1 VSERPVPRGEDG
13 YGYEYGARSGR
24 AAAHSGP
31 RPHPADA
38 GVVGR
43 YVHAYD
49 PFPQPYPT
57 PGLAPIPG
65 MRPARNSAPGFPAFS
80 TTPIYDALY
89 AEFRRAFRTLPGDR
103 GGEDDLLFRP
113 FGTGRGPGPAPAGP
127 RPGGHA
133 GPGPTA
139 AGTGPGALPRAG
151 TGTGRGWSAYAL
163 PPGTGGGA

>member
-1 VSERPVPRGEDG
+1 
-13 YGYEYGARSGR
+13 
-24 AAAHSGP
+24 
-31 RPHPADA
+31 
-38 GVVGR
+38 
-43 YVHAYD
+43 
-49 PFPQPYPT
+49 
-57 PGLAPIPG
+57 
-65 MRPARNSAPGFPAFS
+65 MRPARDSTPGFPAFS

-113 FGTGRGPGPAPAGP
+113 FGTGRGLGPGPAPAGP

-139 AGTGPGALPRAG
+139 AGTGTGPGALPRAG